1 MRILL
6 SLIAFVACSAFAA
19 DMPSDATSPPI
30 AKRVP
35 KDVSVH
41 GDKRIDDYFW
51 LREKDKPEVLA
62 YLRAE
67 NDYANAWFKPMA
79 GFTDKL
85 YHEMVARIQEDDEAV
100 PYRKAGYWYSSRTAK
115 GKQYATYIRRKG
127 SLSAP
132 EEPMLDMNA
141 LAEGKRFLRLGAF
154 AVSPNSKLLAYAL
167 DETGA
172 RDFTL
177 YVKDLASGAA
187 LPVRIEKTS
196 GAVWANDSKTLYY
209 LTKDEAKRDYRLWR
223 HTIGQQGADKLL
235 VEEKDE
241 LFELN
246 LDKTRDDFYVVVTSF
261 SKDTTEQQ
269 VIAADE
275 PLSAPRVVLPRKKG
289 LEYFLDHRIGQFY
302 LRVNDTGRNF
312 RLVQTSAAKPSLE
325 SARELI
331 AHRPAVMIEDVDL
344 FLKHMVV
351 RERDQGAQKLRVWSF
366 ANNQSHY
373 VAFDEKVYTASGI
386 HNAEYDTTEFRF
398 EFSSL
403 VTPTSVYDYDMD
415 RRTLALKK
423 RQPVL
428 GGYDPKLYQSEQI
441 TARSADGTEVP
452 ISLVYRRDLRK
463 AGPQPLLLYGYGS
476 YGFAIDPG
484 FSSPRVSLL
493 DRGVIFAI
501 AHIRGGG
508 DLGRVWY
515 DNGKL
520 AKKMNTFTDFVAAAD
535 TLVARGYTERS
546 QLVIQGGSAGG
557 LLMGAVVNLR
567 PELFKAVVAEVPF
580 VDVINTMLDE
590 TLPLTTGEF
599 LEWGNPKVKADY
611 EVMRRYSP
619 YDNLKPGAY
628 PAIYLRTSLND
639 SQVPY
644 WEPAKYLA
652 KLRTLKTDHNPLL
665 MSINLDA
672 GHGGASGRYDAL
684 KERAQTYTFMLS
696 QWGLVK

>member
-6 SLIAFVACSAFAA
+6 SLIALLTCSAFAA
-19 DMPSDATSPPI
+19 DAPSDSSSPPI

-51 LREKDKPEVLA
+51 LREKDKPEVLS

-67 NDYANAWFKPMA
+67 NDYAQAWFKPMA
-79 GFTDKL
+79 GFTDRL
-85 YHEMVARIQEDDEAV
+85 YREMVARIQEDDEAV
-100 PYRKAGYWYSSRTAK
+100 PYRRNGYWYSSRTAK
-115 GKQYATYIRRKG
+115 GKQYASYIRRKG

-132 EEPMLDMNA
+132 EELMLDMNA

-154 AVSPNSKLLAYAL
+154 AVSPNSKLLAYSL

-177 YVKDLASGAA
+177 FVKDLASGEA
-187 LPVRIEKTS
+187 LPLRIEKTT
-196 GAVWANDSKTLYY
+196 GAVWGSDSKTLFY
-209 LTKDEAKRDYRLWR
+209 LTKDEAKRDFRLWR
-223 HTIGQQGADKLL
+223 HTIGQQGADVLL
-235 VEEKDE
+235 YEEKDE
-241 LFELN
+241 LFELG
-246 LDKTRDDFYVVVTSF
+246 LDKTRDDFYVVLTSS

-275 PLSAPRVVLPRKKG
+275 PLSALRMVLPRKKG
-289 LEYFLDHRIGQFY
+289 REYYLDHRVGQFY

-312 RLVQTSAAKPSLE
+312 RLVQTSATKPSLE
-325 SARELI
+325 TARELI

-366 ANNQSHY
+366 ANNESHY
-373 VAFDEKVYTASGI
+373 IAFDEKVYAAWGVN
-386 HNAEYDTTEFRF
+386 NAEYDTTDFRF

-403 VTPTSVYDYDMD
+403 VTPASVYDYQMD
-415 RRTLALKK
+415 RRTLTLKK

-428 GGYDPKLYQSEQI
+428 GGYDPKLYHSEQI
-441 TARSADGTEVP
+441 LARAADGTEVP
-452 ISLVYRRDLRK
+452 VSLVYRRDMRK

-476 YGFAIDPG
+476 YGHPLDPG
-484 FSSPRVSLL
+484 FSSARVSLL
-493 DRGVIFAI
+493 DRGVVFAI

-515 DNGKL
+515 DEGKL
-520 AKKMNTFTDFVAAAD
+520 AKKMNTFTDFVAAAE
-535 TLVARGYTERS
+535 TVIARGYTDPS
-546 QLVIQGGSAGG
+546 QLVIHGGSAGG
-557 LLMGAVVNLR
+557 LLMGVVVNLR

-580 VDVINTMLDE
+580 VDVINSMLDE

-611 EVMRRYSP
+611 DVMRRYSP

-652 KLRTLKTDHNPLL
+652 KLRTLKTDNNPLL

-696 QWGLVK
+696 QWGLAK